1 MNLFTK
7 HLIALDTPHFYE
19 KMIQE
24 KISQLSNHESNGSY
38 SIWHLNQY
46 KDIVIDK
53 AISASC
59 IQCGLTEGSHCS
71 VCEEIIK
78 EQEIVPAKGHS
89 IIVDSAVSAT
99 CTKSGLTEGSHC
111 SVCGTVLE

>member
-53 AISASC
+53 AI
-59 IQCGLTEGSHCS
+59 QLDKLDYQHKKNMPLYGLTIG
-71 VCEEIIK
+71 VKDLYIKKFPPIIAGWMFG
-78 EQEIVPAKGHS
+78 I
-89 IIVDSAVSAT
+89 T
-99 CTKSGLTEGSHC
+99 
-111 SVCGTVLE
+111 